1 MLVNPV
7 EIGPQPHTLTT
18 RLSEAESAAEK
29 SLTDGGNARRLVAS
43 HGHEIRWVPHE
54 NNWIIWNG
62 TRWQPDVNG
71 EIMRRSMATA
81 RDILV
86 EASLKGMQQN
96 ISAEMAKHA
105 IASESVRGLRAM
117 IEIAKSLEIK

>member
-1 MLVNPV
+1 MPVSAV
-7 EIGPQPHTLTT
+7 EIGPQPLTLTT

>member
-1 MLVNPV
+1 MSLSVV
-7 EIGPQPHTLTT
+7 EIGPQPLTLTT

-43 HGHEIRWVPHE
+43 HGHEIRWVPHA

-62 TRWQPDVNG
+62 TRWQLDVNG
-71 EIMRRSMATA
+71 EIMRRAMATA